1 MPGIFCQKMRPQDV
15 CYISYL
21 KEYSVIWFYE
31 ELYSSPIVYFGLLV
45 MFWKDIYCNKD
56 VLVCISYHIVDL
68 EIFYT
73 DFLNSSLYSFCVP
86 AHCFIAVIDRK
97 YFGIAVLQKKN
108 IKRYLQIS
116 WHIFFSRYK
125 KNQCDNI
132 NFILYYIELKS
143 SFTHLHH
150 IHAFIYHGWYISLQA
165 SFILPSFS
173 LYILRTK
180 GWNYS
185 GSR

>member
-45 MFWKDIYCNKD
+45 MFWKDIY
-56 VLVCISYHIVDL
+56 LSHSWSWDL
-68 EIFYT
+68 YT

-97 YFGIAVLQKKN
+97 YFGIAILQKKN

-116 WHIFFSRYK
+116 WHIFSSRYK

-132 NFILYYIELKS
+132 NIILYYIELKS
-143 SFTHLHH
+143 SLTHLHH
-150 IHAFIYHGWYISLQA
+150 THAFIYYGWYISLQA